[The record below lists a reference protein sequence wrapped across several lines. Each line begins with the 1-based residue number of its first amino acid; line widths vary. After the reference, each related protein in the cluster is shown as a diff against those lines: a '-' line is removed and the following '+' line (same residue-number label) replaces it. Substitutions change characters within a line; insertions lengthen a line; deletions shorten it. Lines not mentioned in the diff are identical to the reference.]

1 MHYLFSYG
9 TLQLESVQLEIFGVK
24 LAGEKD
30 TLCAYIIEDMR
41 ILDAK
46 VIAASG
52 EDIHPILKYTG
63 HEQDRVSGMVLEI
76 NDQQLAQ
83 ADSYE
88 VKDYKRKKA
97 RLCSGKEAWIYTA

>member
-30 TLCAYIIEDMR
+30 TLCAYIVEDMR

-63 HEQDRVSGMVLEI
+63 QEQDRVSGMVLEI
-76 NDQQLAQ
+76 NDKGILQK
-83 ADSYE
+83 
-88 VKDYKRKKA
+88 KDFQN
-97 RLCSGKEAWIYTA
+97 G